1 MAESIKTRPIHKD
14 IKVLNKTVT
23 AAEHMKNTYIRT
35 KAQAEQ
41 TQVRE
46 QTNPVEYAKQQVTEK
61 TERAVKGTVYQAGKQ
76 GQKVFYAVKGRYQLK
91 KEAEDFRKNPGESS
105 ASFSSAG
112 EEKIYQ
118 PKEHIKNRSN
128 RQSGIERAKK
138 EIQEGSLRK
147 RNLAG
152 SAGVGSN
159 NKKWCRCRK
168 LQIEQSKRGIVRNE
182 PLKRSTFL

>member
-105 ASFSSAG
+105 ASFFFGRRRKNLPAERTHQKSVKSAEWYRKG
-112 EEKIYQ
+112 QKRDTRRQFEEK
-118 PKEHIKNRSN
+118 KFSRKCRS
-128 RQSGIERAKK
+128 R
-138 EIQEGSLRK
+138 
-147 RNLAG
+147 
-152 SAGVGSN
+152 
-159 NKKWCRCRK
+159 
-168 LQIEQSKRGIVRNE
+168 IEQ
-182 PLKRSTFL
+182 